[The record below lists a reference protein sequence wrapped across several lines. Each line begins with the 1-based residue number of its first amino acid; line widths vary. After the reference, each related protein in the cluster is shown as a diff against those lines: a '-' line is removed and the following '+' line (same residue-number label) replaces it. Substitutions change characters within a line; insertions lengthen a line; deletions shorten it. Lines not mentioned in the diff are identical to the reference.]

1 MAGIIELY
9 EDSRSGWRVLAS
21 QEVTTGYRFIIVE
34 RVRQSTFAAD
44 AEQLARGKVPAGLET
59 VDLGVDADHGMELE
73 VPCALWKNG
82 RVELTE
88 AKPGVLTAA
97 YIHGEVLRA
106 KRNDR
111 HARSENH
118 R

>member
-21 QEVTTGYRFIIVE
+21 QEVTTGYRFIIVD
-34 RVRQSTFAAD
+34 RVRRTTFAAD
-44 AEQLARGKVPAGLET
+44 ARQLARGKVPAGLET
-59 VDLGVDADHGMELE
+59 VDLSVDADHGMELV

-82 RVELTE
+82 QIERTE

-97 YIHGEVLRA
+97 YIEGDVLRA
-106 KRNDR
+106 KSDE
-111 HARSENH
+111 HH
-118 R
+118 